1 MKYPTINWP
10 QVEIPADWRKMVAKY
25 QSPEAGRSLWQLAN
39 SLIPYI
45 LLWAVMY
52 WSLSISYWL
61 TLLLAVPAAGF
72 LVRLFIIFHD
82 CGHGSFFRSQKASD
96 VVGFITGVLTFT
108 PYYQWRH
115 DHALHHAT
123 AGDLDRRGVGDVMTL
138 TVKEYLAAPWW
149 KKAGY
154 RIMRSPWILFT
165 VGATLNFVIF
175 QRFSHRSG
183 GKRETMSVVWTNL
196 ALAGL
201 ITGLSLLVGF
211 KEYVMIQLPI
221 TMLSCSLGVWLFYVQ
236 HNYDGTYWVRHEQ
249 WDFALAGFNGSSF
262 YKLPRLL
269 NWFTGNIGFHHIH
282 HLSPKIPN
290 YKLEQCHRENPAL
303 QVPPLTIMRSLK
315 SLWYRFWDEDMR
327 RMVGIEALRRFQ
339 RSSMQ
344 Q

>member
-1 MKYPTINWP
+1 MKHPSINWP
-10 QVEIPADWRKMVAKY
+10 QVDFPADWRKLVAKY
-25 QSPEAGRSLWQLAN
+25 QTPEAGRSMWQLAN

-52 WSLSISYWL
+52 WSLSVSYWL

-82 CGHGSFFRSQKASD
+82 CGHGSFFRSQKAND
-96 VVGFITGVLTFT
+96 TVGFITGVLTFT

-138 TVKEYLAAPWW
+138 TVKEYLALSWW
-149 KKAGY
+149 KKVGY
-154 RIMRSPWILFT
+154 SIMRAPWILFT

-175 QRFSHRSG
+175 QRFGHRSG
-183 GKRETMSVVWTNL
+183 GRREQMSVWWTNL
-196 ALAGL
+196 ALVGL
-201 ITGLSLLVGF
+201 ITGLSLLVGL

-249 WDFALAGFNGSSF
+249 WDFAAAGFKGSSF

-303 QVPPLTIMRSLK
+303 QAPPLTIGRSLK
-315 SLWYRFWDEDMR
+315 SLLYRFWDEDLR
-327 RMVGIEALRRFQ
+327 RMVGYEALRRFTGSES
-339 RSSMQ
+339 R
-344 Q
+344 